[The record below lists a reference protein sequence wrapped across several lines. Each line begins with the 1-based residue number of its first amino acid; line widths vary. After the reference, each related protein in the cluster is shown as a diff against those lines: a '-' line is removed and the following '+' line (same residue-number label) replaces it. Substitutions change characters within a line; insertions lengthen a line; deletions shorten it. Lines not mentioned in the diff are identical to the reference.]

1 MKKLLVSGISILGLA
16 VSAGIPRITVEQE
29 IMKLEEDFAEA
40 EVKADIHRMSELLA
54 DDWTDIEDN
63 GSMHTKADAL
73 KLFQSPTT
81 KLTSDKL
88 SEMHV
93 RVYGDTAV
101 ITLLDTA
108 DFIVDGKDAGGVFRL
123 TDVWVK
129 RDGKWQMVALHS
141 SKVR

>member
-1 MKKLLVSGISILGLA
+1 MRSHDERDRTSVPSLLFC
-16 VSAGIPRITVEQE
+16 T
-29 IMKLEEDFAEA
+29 ED
-40 EVKADIHRMSELLA
+40 
-54 DDWTDIEDN
+54 
-63 GSMHTKADAL
+63 
-73 KLFQSPTT
+73 PTT

-108 DFIVDGKDAGGVFRL
+108 DFIVEGKDAGGVFRL

-129 RDGKWQMVALHS
+129 RDGKWQTNAS
-141 SKVR
+141 SRLAGTTRRPLADLAGRIPFG

>member
-108 DFIVDGKDAGGVFRL
+108 D
-123 TDVWVK
+123 
-129 RDGKWQMVALHS
+129 
-141 SKVR
+141 